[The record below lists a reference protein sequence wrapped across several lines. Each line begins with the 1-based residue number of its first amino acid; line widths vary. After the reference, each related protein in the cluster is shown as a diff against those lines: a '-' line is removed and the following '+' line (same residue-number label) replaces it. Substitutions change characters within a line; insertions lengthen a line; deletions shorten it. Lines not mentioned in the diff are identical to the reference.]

1 MPVQRWCEI
10 DSRSVSIDG
19 NSIGSPRARQVV
31 DHFRSNPGY
40 WCEPGI
46 DTAFHTGLN
55 VHVTT
60 QGPTGHVVPV
70 HPSCFVKRAAHPALD
85 TATGRDQ
92 AVDNELTALGII
104 FTEFYYWLTV
114 VLMFFIHVGFCMYE
128 VGVSRH
134 KNHMHTLM
142 KNTMLIPLVTITFFF
157 FGWWIYFAFPN
168 GPGIIG
174 GLVEAPHAV
183 AWSEVMGAHM
193 GGADDLENG
202 WARING
208 VFWAAFLLFSW
219 TAASIVSGSVIERI
233 KSSGFWI
240 LAVGIGSVF
249 WIIDAAW
256 GWHAEGWMVQL
267 LGYHDAYA
275 SGVIHAIAG
284 GFALG
289 ILVVLGPRIGKFAP
303 DGTPRNINPRNP
315 WLVTIGLFLI
325 YTGFWGFYVACNI
338 PMWDIQAGDEV
349 FYSATNIYL
358 GPTTLSAI
366 TMNFLMSLAGGLLMG
381 YIVSKGDAFW
391 TYSSGLAGIIAASAG
406 NDLYHPIQAMII
418 AGLGV
423 VFMYKVH
430 YWVERTFKVDDAVG
444 AVAVHGYAG
453 FFGVVVA
460 GFVLWGYPSSPTD
473 GYASIN
479 PLGQF
484 VGALIMFG
492 LLGFLPGWIMAKILN
507 GFGLLRIPRQVELM
521 GLDTA
526 AIRELA
532 AEEQAIIDAE
542 NEAAG
547 KA

>member
-1 MPVQRWCEI
+1 M
-10 DSRSVSIDG
+10 
-19 NSIGSPRARQVV
+19 
-31 DHFRSNPGY
+31 
-40 WCEPGI
+40 
-46 DTAFHTGLN
+46 
-55 VHVTT
+55 
-60 QGPTGHVVPV
+60 
-70 HPSCFVKRAAHPALD
+70 
-85 TATGRDQ
+85 
-92 AVDNELTALGII
+92 DNELTALGII

-114 VLMFFIHVGFCMYE
+114 VIMFFIHVGFCMYE

-157 FGWWIYFAFPN
+157 FGWYIYFAWPN
-168 GPGIIG
+168 GPFING
-174 GLVEAPHAV
+174 GVVAAPNAV
-183 AWSEVMGAHM
+183 PWSEVMGTSM
-193 GGADDLENG
+193 GGTEGLHAD

-240 LAVGIGSVF
+240 LAVAIGSFF

-256 GWHAEGWMVQL
+256 GWHAGGWMVAL
-267 LGYHDAYA
+267 WGYHDAYA

-284 GFALG
+284 GFGLG
-289 ILVVLGPRIGKFAP
+289 ILVVLGPRIGRFRK

-366 TMNFLMSLAGGLLMG
+366 TVNFLMSLSGGLLMG
-381 YIVSKGDAFW
+381 YLISKGDAFW

-406 NDLYHPIQAMII
+406 NDLYHPIQALII
-418 AGLGV
+418 AALGV
-423 VFMYKVH
+423 VFMYRMH
-430 YWVERTFKVDDAVG
+430 FFMERTFKIDDAVG

-453 FFGVVVA
+453 FFGVVIA
-460 GFVLWGYPSSPTD
+460 GFVLWGYPSSPD
-473 GYASIN
+473 DSFAHIN
-479 PLGQF
+479 PLGNFLGAIVMFF
-484 VGALIMFG
+484 V
-492 LLGFLPGWIMAKILN
+492 LGFIPGWVLSMILN
-507 GFGLLRIPRQVELM
+507 AFGMLRIPRQIELM
-521 GLDTA
+521 GLDA
-526 AIRELA
+526 AAAQSA
-532 AEEQAIIDAE
+532 AEDEAEIIAAE
-542 NEAAG
+542 KEAV
-547 KA
+547 

>member
-1 MPVQRWCEI
+1 M
-10 DSRSVSIDG
+10 
-19 NSIGSPRARQVV
+19 
-31 DHFRSNPGY
+31 
-40 WCEPGI
+40 
-46 DTAFHTGLN
+46 
-55 VHVTT
+55 
-60 QGPTGHVVPV
+60 
-70 HPSCFVKRAAHPALD
+70 
-85 TATGRDQ
+85 
-92 AVDNELTALGII
+92 DNELTALGII

-114 VLMFFIHVGFCMYE
+114 VLMFLIHIGFCMYE

-157 FGWWIYFAFPN
+157 FGWYIYFAFPN
-168 GPGIIG
+168 GPGITG
-174 GLVEAPHAV
+174 GIADASNATP
-183 AWSEVMGAHM
+183 WSEVMGPSM
-193 GGADDLENG
+193 GGQDDLHGG

-240 LAVGIGSVF
+240 LAVAIGSFF

-256 GWHAEGWMVQL
+256 GWHAGGWMVQL
-267 LGYHDAYA
+267 WGYHDAYA

-289 ILVVLGPRIGKFAP
+289 VLIVLGPRIGKFAA

-338 PMWDIQAGDEV
+338 PMWDIQAGDDV

-358 GPTTLSAI
+358 APTTLSAI
-366 TMNFLMSLAGGLLMG
+366 TMNFLMSLSGGLLMG
-381 YIVSKGDAFW
+381 YLISKGDAFW

-418 AGLGV
+418 AAAGV
-423 VFMYKVH
+423 VVMYKLH
-430 YWVERTFKVDDAVG
+430 YWVEKKFKIDDAVG

-453 FFGVVVA
+453 VFGVVIA
-460 GFVLWGYPSSPTD
+460 GFVLWGYPSSPD
-473 GYASIN
+473 DSFAAIN

-484 VGALIMFG
+484 AGAIVMFFV
-492 LLGFLPGWIMAKILN
+492 LGFVPGWVIAKILN
-507 GFGLLRIPRQVELM
+507 AAGMLRIPKEIELM
-521 GLDTA
+521 GLDA
-526 AIRELA
+526 AASHVNI
-532 AEEQAIIDAE
+532 AEETAIIKAE
-542 NEAAG
+542 KESI
-547 KA
+547 